1 MNTLNLQGEQL
12 ELFNQIASL
21 DNESFA
27 KVKRYVKKV
36 IHDHQ
41 RVKAE
46 EKNLNEIDIISD
58 EEIEDAMRPYSHEE
72 KLERLKVSEAD
83 PVYYTHEDVKKMSLE
98 WLK

>member
-27 KVKRYVKKV
+27 KVKRYVKRV
-36 IHDHQ
+36 SNDHQ
-41 RVKAE
+41 RRKAE
-46 EKNLNEIDIISD
+46 KKIDTISD
-58 EEIEDAMRPYSHEE
+58 EEIEDAMRPYSYEE

-83 PVYYTHEDVKKMSLE
+83 PVVYMHEDVKKMSLE

>member
-27 KVKRYVKKV
+27 KVKRYVKRV
-36 IHDHQ
+36 IHDQ
-41 RVKAE
+41 
-46 EKNLNEIDIISD
+46 
-58 EEIEDAMRPYSHEE
+58 DAMRPYSYEE

-83 PVYYTHEDVKKMSLE
+83 PVVYMHEDVKKMSLE

>member
-27 KVKRYVKKV
+27 KVKRYVKRV

-41 RVKAE
+41 RRKAE
-46 EKNLNEIDIISD
+46 KKIDTISD
-58 EEIEDAMRPYSHEE
+58 EEIEDAMRPYSYEE

-83 PVYYTHEDVKKMSLE
+83 PVVYMHEDVKKMSLE

>member
-27 KVKRYVKKV
+27 KVKRYVKRV

-41 RVKAE
+41 RGKAE
-46 EKNLNEIDIISD
+46 KRSIPSVMKKSKMQCALIH
-58 EEIEDAMRPYSHEE
+58 MRRNW
-72 KLERLKVSEAD
+72 KD
-83 PVYYTHEDVKKMSLE
+83 
-98 WLK
+98 

>member
-12 ELFNQIASL
+12 ELFNQIAGL

-41 RVKAE
+41 QGKAE
-46 EKNLNEIDIISD
+46 KKIDAITD
-58 EEIEDAMRPYSHEE
+58 DEIEDAMRPYSYEE
-72 KLERLKVSEAD
+72 KLERLKASEAD
-83 PVYYTHEDVKKMSLE
+83 PVVYRHDDVKKMSLE